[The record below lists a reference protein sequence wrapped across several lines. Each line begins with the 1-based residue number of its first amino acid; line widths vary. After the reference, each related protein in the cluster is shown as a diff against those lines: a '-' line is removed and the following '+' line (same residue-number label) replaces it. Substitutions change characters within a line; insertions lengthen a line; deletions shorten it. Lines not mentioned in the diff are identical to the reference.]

1 MIENIIGNKKVSKFV
16 YKAFLKMKTNLKNL
30 LSFSKLLK
38 YPLLLLINFKRR
50 FLFPCTGVIFEALA
64 VLTQYSLCVDNFS
77 VNLWWSLIAR
87 LRYNLWISV
96 QDALMSPARIKKMHC
111 SSSVFNLVFIKNSL
125 NFLEFCEIV
134 SVGEMCF

>member
-16 YKAFLKMKTNLKNL
+16 YKVFLKMKIILKNL

-38 YPLLLLINFKRR
+38 YLLLLLINFKRR

-77 VNLWWSLIAR
+77 VNLWWSLIQSDRALAR
-87 LRYNLWISV
+87 LRYNL
-96 QDALMSPARIKKMHC
+96 
-111 SSSVFNLVFIKNSL
+111 
-125 NFLEFCEIV
+125 
-134 SVGEMCF
+134 

>member
-16 YKAFLKMKTNLKNL
+16 YKVFLKMKTNLKNL

-77 VNLWWSLIAR
+77 VNLWWSLIQSDRALAR
-87 LRYNLWISV
+87 LRYNL
-96 QDALMSPARIKKMHC
+96 
-111 SSSVFNLVFIKNSL
+111 
-125 NFLEFCEIV
+125 
-134 SVGEMCF
+134 